1 MLPFAKKNIVIAA
14 SYAFV
19 LALGIFLGQ
28 NFADEKD
35 NLSNNAI
42 LPIGVNEKTSKLE
55 RMMQLIQQRYVD
67 HIEIDTL
74 QNFAMVEISKHLDP
88 HSVYLPAQKAA
99 EYSRNL
105 ASGFG
110 GIGAEVYLLHD
121 TLFIAGVS
129 ASGPAEKAGIRRG
142 DKILWI
148 DDTPVAGVNI
158 SFSKVSD
165 LIRGK
170 KGSLVKMWVK
180 RKGVEVIDPFEVERD
195 YIPTSSIESSYMVNP
210 QTAYIKIRQFGANT
224 AEEFLHILENLKKN
238 KPKNLIIDL
247 RDNGGGYFSEAMG
260 VLEELLPQGS
270 LMVYTKGVNDDRT
283 DYFSAGG
290 GSFEKGKIAVLID
303 ENSASASE
311 IVAGA
316 IQDLNRGVVIGR
328 RSFGKG
334 LVQQKFDFSDGSA
347 VNLSVARYYTPSGRS
362 IQKPYKEGHIHY
374 FNELNQ
380 RFLSGELT
388 SGKVNNVDT
397 IATDGRVYRTG
408 TGKAMI
414 SGGGIMPDIYVKLD
428 TTGVNKF
435 YLDLVDSSLVDDY
448 VYTYLVSKPPAY
460 SLEKFIN
467 EYEIPSSVYPRLLEI
482 AKRKGLSFGK
492 AESNDCR
499 SLVEADMKAKI
510 GRYYFGDE
518 AWYKIKNT
526 RDGVISRSVEVLE
539 KD

>member
-35 NLSNNAI
+35 NLSNSAI
-42 LPIGVNEKTSKLE
+42 LPIGINEKTSKLE

-88 HSVYLPAQKAA
+88 HSVFLPARKAK
-99 EYSRNL
+99 EHSQNL
-105 ASGFG
+105 EGSFG

-121 TLFIAGVS
+121 TLFIAGIS
-129 ASGPAEKAGIRRG
+129 PNGPAEKAGIKRG

-165 LIRGK
+165 LVRGK
-170 KGSLVKMWVK
+170 VGSLVKMWLK
-180 RKGVEVIDPFEVERD
+180 RDGVELVDPIEIERD
-195 YIPTSSIESSYMVNP
+195 HIYTNSIESSYMINP
-210 QTAYIKIRQFGANT
+210 RTAYIKIKQFSAHT
-224 AEEFLHILENLKKN
+224 SDEFFDALEGLKKN

-247 RDNGGGYFSEAMG
+247 RDNSGGYFSQAMR

-270 LMVYTKGVNDDRT
+270 LMVYTKGANDDRT
-283 DYFSAGG
+283 DYFSNGG
-290 GSFEKGKIAVLID
+290 GVFEEGKVAVLID

-316 IQDLNRGVVIGR
+316 VQDLNRGVVIGR

-334 LVQQKFDFSDGSA
+334 LVQQRFDFSDGSA
-347 VNLSVARYYTPSGRS
+347 VNLSIARYYTPSGRS
-362 IQKPYKEGHIHY
+362 IQKPYKEGHTHY
-374 FNELNQ
+374 FNELNR

-388 SGKVNNVDT
+388 SGKANGIDT
-397 IATDGRVYRTG
+397 VATDGRVYRTG
-408 TGKAMI
+408 AGKAMI
-414 SGGGIMPDIYVKLD
+414 SEGGIMPDIYVKLD
-428 TTGVNKF
+428 TVGVNDF
-435 YLDLVDSSLVDDY
+435 YLQLVDSNLVSDY
-448 VYTYLVSKPPAY
+448 VYTNLVSRPPAY
-460 SLEKFIN
+460 SLEKYIN
-467 EYEIPSSVYPRLLEI
+467 EYKIPNSIYARILEK
-482 AKRKGLSFGK
+482 AKKEGIHFTK
-492 AESNDCR
+492 KESDDCR
-499 SLVEADMKAKI
+499 SLVEADMKAII
-510 GRYYFGDE
+510 GRYFFGDE

-526 RDGVISRSVEVLE
+526 NDGIIRRSVEVLNT
-539 KD
+539 D

>member
-1 MLPFAKKNIVIAA
+1 MLPFAKKNILIAA

-55 RMMQLIQQRYVD
+55 RMMQLIQQQYVD

-88 HSVYLPAQKAA
+88 HSIYLPARKAA
-99 EYSRNL
+99 EYTQNL

-121 TLFIAGVS
+121 TLFIAGIT
-129 ASGPAEKAGIRRG
+129 AAGPAEKAGLRRG

-148 DDTPVAGVNI
+148 NDSPVAGVKI

-170 KGSLVKMWVK
+170 KGSTVKMWIK
-180 RKGVEVIDPFEVERD
+180 RGRVEVVDPFEVERD
-195 YIPTSSIESSYMVNP
+195 YIHTSSIESSYMISP
-210 QTAYIKIRQFGANT
+210 QTAYIKIGQFAANT
-224 AEEFLHILENLKKN
+224 AEEFLYALENLMKTN
-238 KPKNLIIDL
+238 PKNLIIDL
-247 RDNGGGYFSEAMG
+247 RNNGGGYFSEAMG
-260 VLEELLPQGS
+260 VLEELLPEGS
-270 LMVYTKGVNDDRT
+270 LMVYTNGANNERT
-283 DYFSAGG
+283 DYFAAGG
-290 GSFEKGKIAVLID
+290 GLFEKGNVAVLID

-347 VNLSVARYYTPSGRS
+347 INLSVARYYTPSGRS
-362 IQKPYKEGHIHY
+362 IQKPYKEGHTHY

-388 SGKVNNVDT
+388 SGRAEGIDT
-397 IATDGRVYRTG
+397 ISTDGRIYRTG

-414 SGGGIMPDIYVKLD
+414 SEGGIMPDIYVKLD
-428 TTGVNKF
+428 TTGVNGF
-435 YLDLVDSSLVDDY
+435 YLDLVDSNLVSDY

-460 SLEKFIN
+460 SLKSFIS
-467 EYEIPSSVYPRLLEI
+467 EYEIPASVYTHLLGI
-482 AKRKGLSFGK
+482 AKAKGLQFGK

-499 SLVEADMKAKI
+499 LLVEADMKAKI
-510 GRYYFGDE
+510 GRYYFGEE

-539 KD
+539 RD